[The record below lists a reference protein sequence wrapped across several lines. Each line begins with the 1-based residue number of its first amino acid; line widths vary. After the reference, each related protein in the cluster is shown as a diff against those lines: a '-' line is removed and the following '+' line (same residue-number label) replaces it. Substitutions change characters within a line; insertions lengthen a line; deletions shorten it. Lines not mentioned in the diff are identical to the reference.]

1 MSSHLN
7 MEIVPSGLSKPW
19 RAQHNGLYWCLLNDG
34 ITYIF
39 KNSGAPIAQQNHRL
53 TTTTKNPFESSKMPR
68 MLWSK
73 ALLFFFSYPMP
84 FLLIKK
90 FKDSYNLKC
99 VLTKYFM
106 LLEIYIFLNFL
117 LIFSFEYKI
126 LASLLSD
133 TYGASLVPQTVR
145 ICLQCR
151 RLRFDTWIRMILWR
165 RKWLP
170 TPVFL
175 PRQFYG
181 QRSLARYS
189 QWGRNESGRTNRL
202 TL

>member
-1 MSSHLN
+1 
-7 MEIVPSGLSKPW
+7 
-19 RAQHNGLYWCLLNDG
+19 
-34 ITYIF
+34 
-39 KNSGAPIAQQNHRL
+39 
-53 TTTTKNPFESSKMPR
+53 
-68 MLWSK
+68 MLRSK

-84 FLLIKK
+84 LLLIKK

-106 LLEIYIFLNFL
+106 LLEMYIFFNFL

-126 LASLLSD
+126 LASLLSN
-133 TYGASLVPQTVR
+133 TYGASLVTQTVR

-151 RLRFDTWIRMILWR
+151 RLRFDTWIRKILWR

-175 PRQFYG
+175 PRKFYG
-181 QRSLARYS
+181 QRSLAGYS
-189 QWGRNESGRTNRL
+189 LWGRKESDTTNRL